1 MLDIA
6 TSKVNRIMNADD
18 ICVAN
23 RNVLKYNDAAK
34 PAKGYGYWSKRS
46 DRSIT
51 RSAVHV
57 ALIY

>member
-34 PAKGYGYWSKRS
+34 GYGYWSKRS

-51 RSAVHV
+51 GSAVHV